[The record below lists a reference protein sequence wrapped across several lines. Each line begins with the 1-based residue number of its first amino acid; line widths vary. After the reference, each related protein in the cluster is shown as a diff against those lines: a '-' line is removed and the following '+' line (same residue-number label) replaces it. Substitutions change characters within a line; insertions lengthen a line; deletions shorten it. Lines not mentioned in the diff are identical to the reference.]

1 MLGFKGVGFVAA
13 LIYNF
18 FTSFRLAKE
27 WLLRYAWPYIP
38 CLAKRPEDKFADAVA
53 MVMLQV
59 SIVLLL
65 FLAEPPLHHA

>member
-18 FTSFRLAKE
+18 FTTWRTLRE
-27 WLLRYAWPYIP
+27 WVLRYAWPYLP

-53 MVMLQV
+53 RVMVQV
-59 SIVLLL
+59 NSVPYKELSYIRGQTC
-65 FLAEPPLHHA
+65 